1 MISKHGGDLEE
12 IHMIYLALTEEAL
25 VFNSKILGN
34 FCHHSFHYVMKMFFI
49 HPEWHIILSW

>member
-34 FCHHSFHYVMKMFFI
+34 FCHHSFQYIMKMFFI
-49 HPEWHIILSW
+49 HPE